1 MTAQVMQP
9 SRRGFLRL
17 LGGALAAP
25 AIVRV
30 ASLMP
35 ISALAEPFEF
45 SGFYSL
51 IPLGQLPTQTT
62 MLNGIE
68 LVFDAF
74 CPIDEGYFIAI
85 PRENKGAIIHGI
97 GALA

>member
-45 SGFYSL
+45 SGFQTV
-51 IPLGQLPTQTT
+51 IPASQLVTKDLYT
-62 MLNGIE
+62 E
-68 LVFDAF
+68 LTAITPRAF
-74 CPIDEGYFIAI
+74 V
-85 PRENKGAIIHGI
+85 PRLFVDIYRADPLLERLQQQSG
-97 GALA
+97 LVTW